1 MPEFTEPRRRKAKP
15 DKPAKKPK
23 APKAQKKS
31 KLKAQK
37 AQSTPKPPGERKFK
51 QRRRQNMAIYYV
63 MFFVVAVTIFSI
75 LSVTVLFNLEEIVVE
90 GESIYTSEEIVAASG
105 IREGINLLRFDTGTG
120 RNRIIESLVYVDDVT
135 IRKGFPNRVT
145 ITVAGAVEMVSIAHE
160 NHFYTISRNGRIL
173 ETTRS
178 ASDNIAVYGFEAEE
192 PVIGGY
198 ISSAEQRKTELVFT
212 LIKTAEEAEL
222 FGIMDIDITD
232 HLDIKMNYMNRI
244 TLHIGAGTDLE
255 QKLRAAAEILENRIE
270 SNERGTLRL
279 INPLEV
285 VFSPE

>member
-1 MPEFTEPRRRKAKP
+1 
-15 DKPAKKPK
+15 
-23 APKAQKKS
+23 
-31 KLKAQK
+31 
-37 AQSTPKPPGERKFK
+37 
-51 QRRRQNMAIYYV
+51 MAIYYV